1 MSTKSRKRPFEKSDL
16 TRIDRPAS
24 LYIGDR
30 HIRLSLH
37 EVREFLQMPTLKHWD
52 YLTDKMRDRLEVRW
66 NLHRKMG
73 HAVSLSVGDLLR
85 KTRPEEVAKTVEKAK
100 EMGI

>member
-1 MSTKSRKRPFEKSDL
+1 MEEKKREFDKHDL

-24 LYIGDR
+24 LLIAGKY
-30 HIRLSLH
+30 IRLSLH

-52 YLTDKMRDRLEVRW
+52 YLTPKMRDRLEVRW